1 MAFLLCCNDYKKL
14 VHKRDQEQ
22 KMSQFYYWEDFFK
35 GQIIEC
41 GTMTISESQ
50 ILEFASEY
58 DPQRFHV
65 SKTEAENTIFNGL
78 IASGWQTGSFMMRMV
93 CDSFMTNSS
102 SIGSPGL
109 ESLKWIKP
117 VRPGDTL
124 KTVVEVLETRPLN
137 SKPHLGMILSRWSC
151 YNQKDELTTTLEAW
165 NMFEKR
171 HST

>member
-1 MAFLLCCNDYKKL
+1 
-14 VHKRDQEQ
+14 
-22 KMSQFYYWEDFFK
+22 MSQFYYWEDFFK
-35 GQIIEC
+35 GQVIDC
-41 GTMTISESQ
+41 GMMTISESD
-50 ILEFASEY
+50 ILEFASQY
-58 DPQRFHV
+58 DPQRFHI
-65 SKTEAENTIFNGL
+65 SKAEAEHTIFKGL

-124 KTVVEVLETRPLN
+124 RTVVEVLDTRPLN
-137 SKPHLGMILSRWSC
+137 SKPHLGMILSKWSC
-151 YNQKDELTTTLEAW
+151 YNQHDEITTTIEAW

-171 HST
+171 PSA

>member
-1 MAFLLCCNDYKKL
+1 VAFLLCCNDYKKL

-151 YNQKDELTTTLEAW
+151 YNQKEELTTTLEAW

-171 HST
+171 PST